1 MREELLMEIRI
12 RCDEPVSVKGTE
24 KQIVM
29 IPFTGVASGPY
40 FNGRVVGTG
49 VDTQTIGKDGKAFL
63 SARYMLEGD
72 DAAGNPCRIFVEN
85 PGSWETG
92 FTPKVVTDSPL
103 LAGWETA
110 ALTAAVERIPE
121 GVLIRVFRK
130 AD

>member
-1 MREELLMEIRI
+1 MEEELLMTINVKCE
-12 RCDEPVSVKGTE
+12 EPVSVTGANRT
-24 KQIVM
+24 IVM
-29 IPFTGVASGPY
+29 SPFTGEAAGDLFSGH
-40 FNGRVVGTG
+40 VIGTG
-49 VDTQTIGKDGKAFL
+49 VDTQKIEGGQKAFL

-85 PGSWETG
+85 QGSWETG

-110 ALTAAVERIPE
+110 ALTAALEGIPE
-121 GVLIRVFRK
+121 GVMIRILRN